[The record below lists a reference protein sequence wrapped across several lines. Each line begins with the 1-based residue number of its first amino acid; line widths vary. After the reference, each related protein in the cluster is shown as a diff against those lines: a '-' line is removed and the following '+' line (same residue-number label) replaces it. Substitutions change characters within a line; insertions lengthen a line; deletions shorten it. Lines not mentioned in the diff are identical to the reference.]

1 MKRPDSAATSPQRGT
16 DLGSVQYWLGAIG
29 PAGAVSLASL
39 LLAWT
44 AIGLAVA
51 GSLRASVLCALGAF
65 LLDMLDGFVARRLG
79 VSSEFGRQLDSFI
92 DVINYS
98 VYAAVL
104 TGFYIVPGFFGWL
117 VGFVIVATGILR
129 LIRFNIEGFTDDEP
143 IKYYRGIV
151 VCHVSL
157 GAIVF
162 LILSQMFQ
170 GTVWVPLLGAAVL
183 IVLSVLQLSLIK
195 IRKTGRQA
203 LWAALVV
210 PLAAGAILWLV

>member
-1 MKRPDSAATSPQRGT
+1 MKPLDDATAHRETPETVGVR
-16 DLGSVQYWLGAIG
+16 YWIHTIG
-29 PAGAVSLASL
+29 PAGAVSLTSL
-39 LLAWT
+39 LLAWI
-44 AIGLAVA
+44 AIGLAVT

-104 TGFYIVPGFFGWL
+104 SIFYIAPGVLGWS

-129 LIRFNIEGFTDDEP
+129 LIRFNIEGFTEDEP

-151 VCHVSL
+151 VCHL
-157 GAIVF
+157 PLAAITF
-162 LILSQMFQ
+162 LIFGQIFQ
-170 GTVWVPLLGAAVL
+170 GAPWVTALGSVVLL
-183 IVLSVLQLSLIK
+183 VLSILQLSLIK

-203 LWAALVV
+203 LWAALVI
-210 PLAAGAILWLV
+210 PLGAAAILFLA